1 MLPCQAQSAGTI
13 LHGCLGCLGLG
24 WVAWLVLWVFFT
36 FRGLPGLPKI
46 LHADEFVFTMEGA
59 VLDGGVV
66 VVQVLSQELGEE
78 TAAALH

>member
-1 MLPCQAQSAGTI
+1 MAAWVVWVWVGL
-13 LHGCLGCLGLG
+13 LG
-24 WVAWLVLWVFFT
+24 WFCGFFT
-36 FRGLPGLPKI
+36 FRGFPGLPKI